1 MGYIRIPKV
10 RILPRSAAARTGSE
24 PGTARRKGATPMNT
38 PPTHT
43 PRTPDRPRRVLIS
56 GASIAGPTLAYWLD
70 RYGFEVT
77 VVEKAGAVRGGG
89 YPIDIRGTAREVVD
103 RMGLLPRL
111 REVHVENE
119 KVTFVDA
126 AGATVGSIRPEQ
138 MTGGEP
144 GLDLEIRRGDLAD
157 ALYAPLRGRVE
168 FLFED
173 SIATLDDDGDAVH
186 IVLDSGIRRT
196 YDLVIGADGLHS
208 NTRRLVLG
216 PEEPFHHYL
225 GHVFAGFTL
234 PNEFGLAHEAA
245 IWNEPG
251 RGAVLYAHGPSD
263 PVHGF
268 LTFTRDTPP
277 FDAFRDP
284 RAQRDLVA
292 ERFPEQVWHLP
303 RLVEAMRD
311 ADDLFCDIVSQ
322 IRLHTWS
329 KGRVALAGD
338 AAHATSFLSGQG
350 SSVALVGAYVL
361 AGELA
366 THADHTEAFAA
377 YERLVRPFAER
388 NQALAGS
395 GGTMVTPTTRE
406 VLEARNALLR
416 DPEALARTM
425 ATTDAEE
432 RRVTHSALTL
442 PDYAAAAR

>member
-1 MGYIRIPKV
+1 
-10 RILPRSAAARTGSE
+10 
-24 PGTARRKGATPMNT
+24 MNM
-38 PPTHT
+38 PPTSA
-43 PRTPDRPRRVLIS
+43 RPCRVLIS

-111 REVHVENE
+111 REAHVDSR

-126 AGATVGSIRPEQ
+126 AGATVGSVRPEQ
-138 MTGGEP
+138 MTGGAQ
-144 GLDLEIRRGDLAD
+144 GLDLEVRRGDLAD
-157 ALYAPLRGRVE
+157 ALSTPLRNRVE
-168 FLFED
+168 FLFGD

-186 IVLDSGIRRT
+186 VVFDGGTRRT
-196 YDLVIGADGLHS
+196 FDLVVGADGLHS
-208 NTRRLVLG
+208 LTRRLVLG

-251 RGAVLYAHGPSD
+251 RSAVLYALEPSD
-263 PVHGF
+263 RVHGF

-284 RAQRDLVA
+284 LAQRDLVA
-292 ERFPEQVWHLP
+292 GHFPEQVWHVP
-303 RLVEAMRD
+303 RLVEAMRE

-322 IRLHTWS
+322 IRLRTWS
-329 KGRVALAGD
+329 HGRVVLAGD

-350 SSVALVGAYVL
+350 SSVALVGSYVL

-366 THADHTEAFAA
+366 THAHHSDAFAA
-377 YERLVRPFAER
+377 YERRVRPFAER
-388 NQALAGS
+388 NQALATG
-395 GGTMVTPTTRE
+395 GGTVVTPTTRE
-406 VLEARNALLR
+406 ALDARNALLR
-416 DPEALARTM
+416 DPQAMSRAM
-425 ATTDAEE
+425 ATENAEE
-432 RRVTHSALTL
+432 GRAAHSALRL
-442 PDYAAAAR
+442 PDYAAAG